1 MQSPSWRTNYATIVM
16 KKTPYVLKALSISKM
31 PGFPTGLKKFEG
43 FSNSINIISG
53 PNSSGKSSTARVIQQ
68 LIWHEKSLGLKA
80 RGSVLLDQEN
90 WEIDI
95 DSNFISTQRNGLK
108 DEIRGIPAEGNKRY
122 MLALH
127 ELVKTDEADLA
138 SEILRQSIGG
148 YDLDKAKDSLNYST
162 TIRNKASTEF
172 KEYEKSEEKYIKI
185 RDGQRELK
193 KEEKKLEQLF
203 LDKKLA
209 QEASKLRQFYE
220 KVADYLRSKLNY
232 EQLSTTMGEFPD
244 SMENIIGNEVDEIND
259 LENQISETAET
270 IKRTKEDIEARRRQ
284 LKTLTIPENGIQNQ
298 TITELEERIEKLREL
313 ERKNNDLVTVISG
326 LKERTAQALK
336 NIDSSVDPSEWD
348 GLNLDDVSG
357 LDKMLQDALRVLG
370 EKEFLLAEIN
380 ALQKELEE
388 PKNIDS
394 NPETLRDGIKTL
406 GNWLKEQTGTKGIPN
421 GIVYIT
427 AVIGII
433 AAIATYFIGWPGL
446 LGIILMVAL
455 MMYAFTIRKKDGGV
469 SNNIRKHDFEQSG
482 LKAPAQWT
490 IDNVAQRI
498 DELTESLQDARET
511 EKFKQRLTGCKEQLS
526 KLQESL
532 DQLNSQRDEWI
543 EKLKIAPEFLKTNP
557 KDFSSLYWFL
567 KQVKDWQDAHVE
579 LISNKA
585 QKNQLEQVF
594 ENMLEKTN
602 VLLAQCN
609 FNRVGDASEARA
621 AFLEINKQE
630 LARKENVNTIEQ
642 REEQIKEKEV
652 QQAKASNRRKTI
664 YARINIGE
672 GDKDKVIKL
681 VNTLA
686 EYKEVYQEYYAAKK
700 IFLDKET
707 HLKDHSLYSENEMEI
722 ERLSI
727 DQAQEYLNKNKE
739 DESKLE
745 IINREI
751 AEIETLI
758 QDKKKGHELGNILDE
773 KGKTLDN
780 LEQLYQKNLQSITG
794 SILVD
799 QLKTITRNQNR
810 PAVFSRANEILNK
823 ITNGRYELRLEEK
836 ENPAFIAYDTIL
848 KNGLNLSQISTG
860 TRVQL
865 LLAVRLAFVESQ
877 ETTVK
882 LPLLADELL
891 ANSDDERAKA
901 IIDALIEISRDGRQV
916 FYFTAQADEVGKWQH
931 FLNQAKDIDYQII
944 SLGDEANSSYPQPD
958 AESVTLVHKAPSPNG
973 KSYEEYGKE
982 MSVQPFN
989 ILIQS
994 CSELSIWY
1002 LISDVNV
1009 LYKCLKKDIKQFG
1022 QLDSYYRNNGKIS
1035 GLDEP
1040 LWNNISSKIKLL
1052 ERYLELYRKGRPKF
1066 IDREVLIN
1074 SNAVSDSFIDVVTHK
1089 LETLNGNPKK
1099 LIQALKRSE
1108 ISGFRS
1114 NKISDLEE
1122 YLYTSGYLDDQEIMD
1137 NSEIMIQLNAFI
1149 SNMGMEVEEAENF
1162 IQNILQ
1168 Q

>member
-1 MQSPSWRTNYATIVM
+1 M
-16 KKTPYVLKALSISKM
+16 KKTPYILKALSISKM

-68 LIWHEKSLGLKA
+68 LIWHDKSLGLKA
-80 RGSVLLDQEN
+80 RGSVLLNQEN

-108 DEIRGIPAEGNKRY
+108 DEIKGIPAEGNKRY

-148 YDLDKAKDSLNYST
+148 YDLDKAKNSLNYST

-172 KEYEKSEEKYIKI
+172 KEFEKSEEKYIEI
-185 RDGQRELK
+185 RDEQRKLK
-193 KEEKKLEQLF
+193 KEEEKLEQLYV
-203 LDKKLA
+203 DKRSA
-209 QEASKLRQFYE
+209 QEASKLGQFYE
-220 KVADYLRSKLNY
+220 KVVDYLRSKLNY
-232 EQLSTTMGEFPD
+232 EQLSTAMEEFPD
-244 SMENIIGNEVDEIND
+244 SMERVNGNEVDEIND
-259 LENQISETAET
+259 LEDQISEAEET
-270 IKRTKEDIEARRRQ
+270 IKRAKEDIEARRRQ

-298 TITELEERIEKLREL
+298 TIAELEERIEKLKEL
-313 ERKNNDLVTVISG
+313 ERKNNDLVTAISG

-336 NIDSSVDPSEWD
+336 SIDSSVDPSEWA

-370 EKEFLLAEIN
+370 EKEFLLAEID
-380 ALQKELEE
+380 ALQRELQG

-394 NPETLRDGIKTL
+394 NPETLRDGMKIL
-406 GNWLKEQTGTKGIPN
+406 GNWLKEQTGTKGIPSSS
-421 GIVYIT
+421 IYI
-427 AVIGII
+427 ASAIGII
-433 AAIATYFIGWPGL
+433 TAIATYFIGWPGL
-446 LGIILMVAL
+446 LGIILIVAL
-455 MMYAFTIRKKDGGV
+455 MMYAFTIRKKDGGT
-469 SNNIRKHDFEQSG
+469 SKNIRKHDFEQSG

-490 IDNVAQRI
+490 IADVAQRI
-498 DELTESLQDARET
+498 DELAENLQDAREA
-511 EKFKQRLTGCKEQLS
+511 EKFKLRLTSCKEQLN

-532 DQLNSQRDEWI
+532 DQINSQRNEWV
-543 EKLKIAPEFLKTNP
+543 EKLRVAPEFLKTNP

-579 LISNKA
+579 LESHKA

-594 ENMLEKTN
+594 EDMLEKIN
-602 VLLAQCN
+602 VLLAQSN
-609 FNRVGDASEARA
+609 FNRVDDVSEARA
-621 AFLEINKQE
+621 AFQEISKQE
-630 LARKENVNTIEQ
+630 LARKENVSIIEQ
-642 REEQIKEKEV
+642 RKEQIKEKEA
-652 QQAKASNRRKTI
+652 QQAKASHRQKTI
-664 YARINIGE
+664 YNRINVDE
-672 GDKDKVIKL
+672 GDKYKVSKL
-681 VNTLA
+681 VTTLT
-686 EYKEVYQEYYAAKK
+686 EYKEVAQNHYAAKK
-700 IFLDKET
+700 SFSDKENL
-707 HLKDHSLYSENEMEI
+707 LKDHSLYSENEVEI

-727 DQAQEYLNKNKE
+727 DQAQEQLERNKE
-739 DESKLE
+739 SEGKLE
-745 IINREI
+745 DINREI

-758 QDKKKGHELGNILDE
+758 QDKKKGHELEDVLSE
-773 KGKTLDN
+773 KGKALDN

-836 ENPAFIAYDTIL
+836 EDPAFIAYDTVL

-916 FYFTAQADEVGKWQH
+916 FYFTAQADEVGKWQS

-944 SLGDEANSSYPQPD
+944 SLGNGTNSSYPKPD

-982 MSVQPFN
+982 MGVQPFN
-989 ILIQS
+989 ILIQN

-1009 LYKCLKKDIKQFG
+1009 LYECLKKDIKQFG
-1022 QLDSYYRNNGKIS
+1022 QLESYYSNNGKIP

-1074 SNAVSDSFIDVVTHK
+1074 SGAVSDSFIDEVADK
-1089 LETLNGNPKK
+1089 LSALNGNPKK
-1099 LIQALKRSE
+1099 LIQALSRSE

-1114 NKISDLEE
+1114 NKISELEE
-1122 YLYTSGYLDDQEIMD
+1122 YLYESGYLDDQEIMD

>member
-1 MQSPSWRTNYATIVM
+1 M
-16 KKTPYVLKALSISKM
+16 KKTPYILKALSISKM

-95 DSNFISTQRNGLK
+95 DSNFISTQRSGLK

-148 YDLDKAKDSLNYST
+148 YDLDKAKSNLDYST
-162 TIRNKASTEF
+162 TIRSKTSTEF
-172 KEYEKSEEKYIKI
+172 KEFEKSEGKYIEI
-185 RDGQRELK
+185 RDEQRKLK
-193 KEEKKLEQLF
+193 KEEETLEQLYI
-203 LDKKLA
+203 DKKSA
-209 QEASKLRQFYE
+209 QEASKLGQFYE
-220 KVADYLRSKLNY
+220 KVVDYLRSKLNY
-232 EQLSTTMGEFPD
+232 QQLSTTMEEFPD
-244 SMENIIGNEVDEIND
+244 SMERVNGNEVDEIND
-259 LENQISETAET
+259 LEDQISEAEET
-270 IKRTKEDIEARRRQ
+270 IKRAKEDVEARRRQ

-298 TITELEERIEKLREL
+298 TITELEERIEKLKEF
-313 ERKNNDLVTVISG
+313 ERKNNDLVITVSG
-326 LKERTAQALK
+326 LKERTTQALK
-336 NIDSSVDPSEWD
+336 SIDSSVNPSEWA

-370 EKEFLLAEIN
+370 EKEFLLAEIG
-380 ALQKELEE
+380 ALQNELQESR
-388 PKNIDS
+388 NIDS
-394 NPETLRDGIKTL
+394 NPETLRDGMKIL
-406 GNWLKEQTGTKGIPN
+406 GNWLKEQTSTNGIPS
-421 GIVYIT
+421 GFIYIT
-427 AVIGII
+427 AVIGIFT
-433 AAIATYFIGWPGL
+433 AIATYFIGWPGL
-446 LGIILMVAL
+446 LGIILIAAL
-455 MMYAFTIRKKDGGV
+455 MMFAFTIRKKDGGT
-469 SNNIRKHDFEQSG
+469 SKNIRKHDFEQSG

-490 IDNVAQRI
+490 IDDVAQRI
-498 DELTESLQDARET
+498 DELTESLQDAREA
-511 EKFKQRLTGCKEQLS
+511 EKVEQRLNSCKEQLS

-532 DQLNSQRDEWI
+532 NRINSQRNEWI

-557 KDFSSLYWFL
+557 KDFSSFYWFL

-579 LISNKA
+579 LESHKA
-585 QKNQLEQVF
+585 QKNQVEQVF
-594 ENMLEKTN
+594 EDMLERTN
-602 VLLAQCN
+602 LLLVQCN
-609 FNRVGDASEARA
+609 FNRVDDALEARA
-621 AFLEINKQE
+621 AFQEIKKQE
-630 LARKENVNTIEQ
+630 LARKESVSTIEQ
-642 REEQIKEKEV
+642 RKEQIKEKEA
-652 QQAKASNRRKTI
+652 QQAKASHKRKAI
-664 YARINIGE
+664 YDRVNVDE
-672 GDKDKVIKL
+672 GDKDRVSKL
-681 VNTLA
+681 VTTLA
-686 EYKEVYQEYYAAKK
+686 EYKEVAQNHYAAKK
-700 IFLDKET
+700 SFFDKENL
-707 HLKDHSLYSENEMEI
+707 LKEHSLYSENEVEI
-722 ERLSI
+722 ENLSV
-727 DQAQEYLNKNKE
+727 DLAQEQLERNR
-739 DESKLE
+739 ESEGKLE
-745 IINREI
+745 AINREI
-751 AEIETLI
+751 AKIETLI
-758 QDKKKGHELGNILDE
+758 QDKKKGHELEDVLSE
-773 KGKTLDN
+773 KGKALDN
-780 LEQLYQKNLQSITG
+780 LEQLYQENLQFITG
-794 SILVD
+794 SIIVD

-823 ITNGRYELRLEEK
+823 ITNGRYELKLEEK
-836 ENPAFIAYDTIL
+836 EDPAFIAYDTVL
-848 KNGLNLSQISTG
+848 KSGLNLSQISTG

-916 FYFTAQADEVGKWQH
+916 FYFTAQADEVGKWLH
-931 FLNQAKDIDYQII
+931 FLKQAKDIDYQII
-944 SLGDEANSSYPQPD
+944 SLGDGANSFYPQAD
-958 AESVTLVHKAPSPNG
+958 AELVTLVHKAPSPNG

-982 MSVQPFN
+982 MNVQPFN

-1009 LYKCLKKDIKQFG
+1009 LYECLKRNIKQFG
-1022 QLDSYYRNNGKIS
+1022 QLESYYSNNGKIP

-1074 SNAVSDSFIDVVTHK
+1074 SGAISDSFIDVVTHK

-1108 ISGFRS
+1108 ISGFRN
-1114 NKISDLEE
+1114 NKISELEE
-1122 YLYTSGYLDDQEIMD
+1122 YLYGSGYLDDQEVMN

-1149 SNMGMEVEEAENF
+1149 SNMGMEAEGAESF